1 MTSGKDFF
9 AMTKRERRGTI
20 VVLIV
25 IVALLVL
32 TYAMRHSKPAS
43 PDAVLATEMLMFESQ
58 VDSAREAAVEHQSR
72 IKHPGDRKK
81 KDKDKAG
88 KKRQRH
94 KSKPKN
100 HPAKQP
106 RGVDP
111 LPQF

>member
-9 AMTKRERRGTI
+9 SMTKRERRGTI
-20 VVLIV
+20 VVLAV

-32 TYAMRHSKPAS
+32 AYAIKHSGPAA
-43 PDAVLATEMLMFESQ
+43 PDAVQATEMLKFESQ
-58 VDSAREAAVEHQSR
+58 VDSADATTVEHQPR
-72 IKHPGDRKK
+72 ARHHGDGQKKGKPEKKHK
-81 KDKDKAG
+81 
-88 KKRQRH
+88 RH